1 MDTMNAPNAMTSAKS
16 TAKKILIVD
25 DERHI
30 RTLLKQSLRKL
41 TDAGA
46 VLLFAENGVEAMRFI
61 ERERPALIFLDLM
74 MPGLHGFDV
83 CLLAKSEPRY
93 NNPHIIILSARSQ
106 SLDKQMG
113 SISGAD
119 EYITKPFDPE
129 FVAARATEILRI
141 DLTATAEV
149 PAVSTN
155 PSNPNPA
162 TASASN

>member
-1 MDTMNAPNAMTSAKS
+1 MDAANITNTTNDAKS
-16 TAKKILIVD
+16 TVKKILIAD

-41 TDAGA
+41 TEAGV
-46 VLLFAENGVEAMRFI
+46 VLLIAENGAEAMRFI

-83 CLLAKSEPRY
+83 CLLAKSDPRY
-93 NNPHIIILSARSQ
+93 NDPYIIILSARSQ
-106 SLDKQMG
+106 ALDKQMG

-129 FVAARATEILRI
+129 YVAARAVEVLKI

-149 PAVSTN
+149 PVVSPTV
-155 PSNPNPA
+155 SAPN
-162 TASASN
+162 TVTV

>member
-1 MDTMNAPNAMTSAKS
+1 MDAIKS
-16 TAKKILIVD
+16 HPPKILIVV

-41 TDAGA
+41 TESG
-46 VLLFAENGVEAMRFI
+46 VTLLIAENGTDAMRFI
-61 ERERPALIFLDLM
+61 ERERITLIFLDLM

-93 NNPHIIILSARSQ
+93 NNPYIIILSARSQ
-106 SLDKQMG
+106 ALDKQMG

-129 FVAARATEILRI
+129 YVAARAAQILKIELR
-141 DLTATAEV
+141 
-149 PAVSTN
+149 PAVEQ
-155 PSNPNPA
+155 PIEIGPVPNKA
-162 TASASN
+162 QA

>member
-1 MDTMNAPNAMTSAKS
+1 MSAIDGLNTINGTN
-16 TAKKILIVD
+16 TAKNTTKKILIVD

-41 TDAGA
+41 TDAG
-46 VLLFAENGVEAMRFI
+46 VILLIAENGADAMRFI

-83 CLLAKSEPRY
+83 CLLAKSDPRF
-93 NNPHIIILSARSQ
+93 NNPYIIILSARSQ
-106 SLDKQMG
+106 SLDKQMS

-119 EYITKPFDPE
+119 EYIIKPFDPE
-129 FVAARATEILRI
+129 YVATRATEILKI

-149 PAVSTN
+149 PIVN
-155 PSNPNPA
+155 I
-162 TASASN
+162 SAQNSAMV